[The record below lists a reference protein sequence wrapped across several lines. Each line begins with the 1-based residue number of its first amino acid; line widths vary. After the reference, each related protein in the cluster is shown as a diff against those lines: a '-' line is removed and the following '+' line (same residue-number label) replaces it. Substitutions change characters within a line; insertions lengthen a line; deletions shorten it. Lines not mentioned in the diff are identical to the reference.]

1 MESNTIQKINEIA
14 DETIMRNQEIIQRL
28 ENKNKNLE
36 VIEDN

>member
-28 ENKNKNLE
+28 ENKNKNEE
-36 VIEDN
+36 VIEEN